1 MFPFCTVGVHAFRN
15 CKAGAGTLGRN
26 MICRILYPLLLSAAM
41 HLSAQQA
48 APVAAGGSL
57 RDQVAA
63 ITAEPPV
70 SRAHWGISVTRLDG
84 TPVFTMNEA
93 HFFQPASNAKLF
105 TTASAMALLG
115 PDRTFETG
123 VYAEG
128 KLVSRS
134 SLEGDLILRGGG
146 DPNLSGTDLPYV
158 SPALRPKVNPAA
170 HVPPVDPL
178 RYLAELA
185 DKVAATGLKQVSG
198 SVVGD
203 DTLFPY
209 EPYPEDWTMDDAVW
223 GYGAP
228 VSALSVNDNQIQLTM
243 RPGARRGTPIKYDI
257 SPTMPWYTIDT
268 GDAATG
274 AAGSGSHLDVQRSP
288 GTRVLRIFG
297 TIAPDAPADHEEIA
311 IDDPAEYAAK
321 AFTMLLA
328 SRGINVAGQVGVQH
342 RLPETPVAFT
352 AEARKPVSLPVEGTE
367 AQRRT
372 HIPNDKP
379 IVSHQ
384 SVPLG
389 VDVVL
394 TNKISQNLHAEL
406 LLHALSGAL
415 LDGSTVGGARVVRS
429 WLTQQVGIDPEDF
442 IFFDGSGLSG
452 HDLVT
457 PRAITKLL
465 SYATTQPWGAAWK
478 ASLPIAGEDGSMRAR
493 YANSPWKDHVFAK
506 TGTLGEV
513 NALSGYV
520 DCASGQTLIFS
531 VIVNHHAPGTG
542 DALKALDRIVAAIA
556 ATN

>member
-1 MFPFCTVGVHAFRN
+1 
-15 CKAGAGTLGRN
+15 
-26 MICRILYPLLLSAAM
+26 MIRRFSSTLLLAVAVT
-41 HLSAQQA
+41 LSAQQA
-48 APVAAGGSL
+48 VLPASTASL
-57 RDQVAA
+57 REQVGA
-63 ITAEPPV
+63 ITGESAV
-70 SRAHWGISVTRLDG
+70 SRAHWGVSVTRLDG
-84 TPVFTMNEA
+84 TPVFAMNEA
-93 HFFQPASNAKLF
+93 QYFQPASNAKLF
-105 TTASAMALLG
+105 TTAAAIALLG

-128 KLVSRS
+128 RRISPA

-146 DPNLSGTDLPYV
+146 DPNLSGTNLPYV
-158 SPALRPKVNPAA
+158 SPALRPTRSPA
-170 HVPPVDPL
+170 PPVDPL

-185 DKVAATGLKQVSG
+185 DKVAATGLKQISG
-198 SVVGD
+198 SVVAD

-268 GDAATG
+268 GDATTG

-328 SRGINVAGQVGVQH
+328 SRGVNVAGQVGVQH

-352 AEARKPVSLPVEGTE
+352 AEARKPVPLQAEGTE

-372 HIPNDKP
+372 HIPSDKP

-406 LLHALSGAL
+406 LLHAMSATY

-429 WLTQQVGIDPEDF
+429 WLTQRVGVDPDDF
-442 IFFDGSGLSG
+442 AFFDGSGLSG

-457 PRAITKLL
+457 PRAITRLL
-465 SYATTQPWGAAWK
+465 SFAAAQPWGAAWK
-478 ASLPIAGEDGSMRAR
+478 ASLPVAGEDGSMRGR

-542 DALKALDRIVAAIA
+542 DALKALDRIVDAIA